1 MKKILDI
8 FKKKEKEI
16 EYEVVKSRSGLPI
29 HILPLPDGI
38 NFDIE
43 EEPEKEGNIMSED
56 YNKTSLEKLKRRLSE
71 WLDWNMTLLEEEP
84 EFEIKSE
91 GKKLFIKVTEKGGR
105 DIDNVKD
112 YFMVLESLKDENE
125 MNKEIETE

>member
-56 YNKTSLEKLKRRLSE
+56 YNKTSLDKLKRRLSE

-112 YFMVLESLKDENE
+112 YFMVLGSLKDENK